1 MNIGLPLNKPAMVLI
16 SRLYLAVNTADV
28 QAGSVCAVWGMGT
41 IGLAAVMGCKAR
53 GAKTIIGVDIN
64 PDKEAK
70 GKMINTL

>member
-1 MNIGLPLNKPAMVLI
+1 LSDILWYPDWLRG
-16 SRLYLAVNTADV
+16 SSEHGAVNTADV

-70 GKMINTL
+70 GKVIS